1 MADKDEGEETST
13 RRNEWEVVSLT
24 ASAYAAAPGPDVELK
39 TDDKGSVYDVDD
51 ADISRAMFMSSHFV
65 FPPNQHENLP
75 LEPEKDQT
83 EEEIDQDVVTELE
96 TEGGRSSGKDEK
108 DTSFGTTHDEF
119 PGIECLDEAGSKQF
133 IHDKEFEEGMNLQG
147 LDVPYADA
155 TLSSF
160 HSETALGGPNPSTYV
175 DDTSSE
181 LTEHEHVLDSHEEL
195 SRSSKSTKDR
205 DYYESDLPCGAWWKK
220 RAASFYTHAKEAN
233 SFWSVFVAAAVMGL
247 VILGQRWQQ
256 ERWQV
261 LQLKWHM
268 AVNDE
273 KMGRLLGPIYR
284 IKDVIVGGHR
294 RGSFISS
301 SSSSEN

>member
-1 MADKDEGEETST
+1 MADKDEGEDTST

-39 TDDKGSVYDVDD
+39 TDDKGSAYDVDD
-51 ADISRAMFMSSHFV
+51 AEISRALFMSSHFV
-65 FPPNQHENLP
+65 FPPSQHENLP
-75 LEPEKDQT
+75 LEPEKDQL
-83 EEEIDQDVVTELE
+83 EEEEHQDDVAELE
-96 TEGGRSSGKDEK
+96 TEAGRSSGKDQK
-108 DTSFGTTHDEF
+108 DTSFRTTHDEF
-119 PGIECLDEAGSKQF
+119 PGIECLDETGGRQF
-133 IHDKEFEEGMNLQG
+133 THDKEFEEGMNLQG
-147 LDVPYADA
+147 LDMPYTDA

-160 HSETALGGPNPSTYV
+160 HGETALSGPNPSTYV
-175 DDTSSE
+175 DNTSSE
-181 LTEHEHVLDSHEEL
+181 LTEHEHVSDSPEEL
-195 SRSSKSTKDR
+195 LRSSKSTKDH
-205 DYYESDLPCGAWWKK
+205 DYYETDLPCGAWWKK

-233 SFWSVFVAAAVMGL
+233 SVWSIFVAAAVMGL

-268 AVNDE
+268 AINDE

-284 IKDVIVGGHR
+284 LKDVIVGGHR